1 MTIMRNV
8 FVAIIFITIFYSCS
22 TYQKIKVFG
31 EPGTD
36 IFSPDKDKI
45 ATINNSGNVVLSIP
59 RDSYYAFLYSSS
71 KDSDIKIPFALDYE
85 NRSFTGARLLYGIE
99 LGLGF
104 AGAGALFSGTVVAI
118 CDSEDEDGFG
128 ASMLSLGGIGA
139 LAGGFSGMVTS
150 SRLQETQRQWKFEYL
165 SKQSTNQDLRFEKF
179 VDDGYKKEIGS
190 NAISMEENVS
200 ESGRELK
207 QTQSETYS
215 SIARSR
221 SSKTKRT
228 LTDLA
233 KQVEGTYIGSGKL
246 LLKDET
252 IENYKN
258 IKVVLKS
265 LEKNS
270 VQVDVYESNGDA
282 YFRECGKYCVKKVGT
297 DKYQL
302 TMNGIPSA
310 TITIDAN
317 KKMVYLHPKVN
328 IDGDLYTLKIS
339 ANIETPSNKE
349 VDLII
354 ETLDG
359 IEGKT
364 FIMSEK
370 YFSNTISEASV
381 QIEYDNEYD
390 EIGFTISDGTDAF
403 SDAVI
408 NLIEEADPSGDPD
421 FGLFCWEDVVFTF
434 TNGKKVTE
442 RCRLQTFDK
451 KSFSIEGLAFSG
463 DMTSTS
469 NAIKSALLSSDI
481 KRITIKGK
489 SIDFADFNS
498 CALIKKMRKYK
509 Q

>member
-8 FVAIIFITIFYSCS
+8 FVAIIFITTFYSCS

-45 ATINNSGNVVLSIP
+45 ATISSSGNVVLSIP

-71 KDSDIKIPFALDYE
+71 KDSDMKIPFALDYE
-85 NRSFTGARLLYGIE
+85 NRSFTGARLLYGVE

-104 AGAGALFSGTVVAI
+104 AGADALLIGTVVAI

-128 ASMLSLGGIGA
+128 ASMLSIGGIGA

-179 VDDGYKKEIGS
+179 IDYGYRKEIGS
-190 NAISMEENVS
+190 KAVSAEEN
-200 ESGRELK
+200 L
-207 QTQSETYS
+207 TETGTAQFEFS
-215 SIARSR
+215 SSAAKSR
-221 SSKTKRT
+221 SSKSKRT
-228 LTDLA
+228 LADLA

-246 LLKDET
+246 LLKDES
-252 IENYKN
+252 IENYQD
-258 IKVVLKS
+258 IKVVLKR
-265 LEKNS
+265 LDKNT
-270 VQVDVYESNGDA
+270 VQVDVNESNGEA
-282 YFRECGKYCVKKVGT
+282 YFNESGKYSVKKVDSG
-297 DKYQL
+297 KYQL
-302 TMNGIPSA
+302 TMNGISSA
-310 TITIDAN
+310 TITIDTD
-317 KKMVYLHPKVN
+317 KKMVYFHPKVN
-328 IDGDLYTLKIS
+328 IDGDLYTLTIS
-339 ANIETPSNKE
+339 ANIETQSSKD

-354 ETLDG
+354 ETLG
-359 IEGKT
+359 GRN
-364 FIMSEK
+364 FIRSEK
-370 YFSNTISEASV
+370 YFFNTISGAFV
-381 QIEYDNEYD
+381 QIGYDNEYD
-390 EIGFTISDGTDAF
+390 EVEFTISDGTDPF
-403 SDAVI
+403 SSAVI

-434 TNGKKVTE
+434 VNGKKVTE
-442 RCRLQTFDK
+442 KCRLQTIDK

-463 DMTSTS
+463 DMTNTS
-469 NAIKSALLSSDI
+469 NTIKSVLLSSDI

-498 CALIKKMRKYK
+498 CATIKEMRKYK
-509 Q
+509 R